1 MFPVFGRIGLFI
13 STLSSTELNPSY
25 TSPKIISCAPI
36 EVYCQ
41 SSSFGLLFLK
51 QLDTLD
57 AMKETTIAVQIE
69 TNRAH
74 GRSMLE
80 GIADYALAHT
90 DWRLES
96 IDPKMLSDLSHIERY
111 DGFIVRVMDDL
122 TADTLSKTAKPVIDT
137 YGRSDSANTPFIRL
151 DDHAIAECAAR
162 FFAEHRYIRC
172 AFCGFPGLRFSE
184 ARGQAFKNAV
194 CGLGGS
200 CIMYDGTKKTLRE
213 SSVRNERMDE
223 CPDADALR
231 EWAKSLPKP
240 VSVFCCNDMRAFQF
254 MNVCADAKINV
265 PREVSIL
272 GVDNDKVLCTFSN
285 PPLSSIATDAFALG
299 QTAAKMLSEMLSTPS
314 RPLPIVTLHK
324 PTGVIERTSTHFYHT
339 ETPWLSD
346 ALVYIRRHIGEGIS
360 ANDVIAHLGY
370 SHTTVGKVFRK
381 ELGIS
386 IQQEIIRYRRELAC
400 RLLKETSLTAAEIA
414 TDCGY
419 PSPQYFA
426 HMFSAHFGI
435 TPEKWRCGKQR

>member
-1 MFPVFGRIGLFI
+1 
-13 STLSSTELNPSY
+13 
-25 TSPKIISCAPI
+25 
-36 EVYCQ
+36 
-41 SSSFGLLFLK
+41 
-51 QLDTLD
+51 
-57 AMKETTIAVQIE
+57 MKETTIAVQIE

-96 IDPKMLSDLSHIERY
+96 IDTKMLSDLSHIKRY

-122 TADTLSKTAKPVIDT
+122 TADTLSKTNKPVIDT
-137 YGRSDSANTPFIRL
+137 YGRSDTGDIPFIRL
-151 DDHAIAECAAR
+151 DDCAIAECAAR
-162 FFAEHRYIRC
+162 FFAEHRSIRC

-184 ARGQAFKNAV
+184 ARGQAFKDAV
-194 CGLGGS
+194 CGHGGS
-200 CIMYDGTKKTLRE
+200 CIMYGGAKKTLRE
-213 SSVRNERMDE
+213 SSVRNERLGE
-223 CPDADALR
+223 CPDSDALR
-231 EWAKSLPKP
+231 KWAKSLPKP

-254 MNVCADAKINV
+254 MKACADAKINV

-285 PPLSSIATDAFALG
+285 PPLSSIATDAFGLG
-299 QTAAKMLSEMLSTPS
+299 QTAARMLDGMLSDSS
-314 RPLPIVTLHK
+314 RTIPAVTLHK
-324 PTGVIERTSTHFYHT
+324 PTGVAERNSTHFYPT

-370 SHTTVGKVFRK
+370 SHTTVGKAFRR
-381 ELGIS
+381 ELGTS
-386 IQQEIIRYRRELAC
+386 VQQEIIKCRRESAC
-400 RLLKETSLTAAEIA
+400 RLLKETSLPAAEIS
-414 TDCGY
+414 DRCGY

-435 TPEKWRCGKQR
+435 TPEKWRCQAELPSSPTSP